1 MIGGRVGSSDPS
13 NVAYLQKM
21 EALIREL
28 GMTGQISWTDY
39 VDGQEV
45 SANFWASDICVLPYR
60 DGVSFRR
67 GTLMAALAHGL
78 PIVSTYPRVEV
89 AEIMEDEN
97 MALVPSDDIEALV
110 GKIAQLAA
118 SPSLRR
124 RLARGAAELSK
135 LFSWEAIAERTM
147 RVYEEVLTE
156 RT

>member
-1 MIGGRVGSSDPS
+1 
-13 NVAYLQKM
+13 
-21 EALIREL
+21 
-28 GMTGQISWTDY
+28 
-39 VDGQEV
+39 
-45 SANFWASDICVLPYR
+45 
-60 DGVSFRR
+60 
-67 GTLMAALAHGL
+67 MAALAHGL
-78 PIVSTYPRVEV
+78 PIISTYPRVEV